1 MYKWTRAVQTCAVQ
15 GSTARIFLTPLH
27 SRHCSATCFL
37 LLLVCFPPKMS
48 WRSFYNI
55 MEKFFFIP
63 SHAELE
69 FDSILLLALCQLCSI
84 DEGCISQV
92 AARNRWHFKMSNL
105 ISESR
110 DCSYR
115 CGPHGGKA
123 QRWCRFSGPA
133 NARGL
138 RGKGRSGFS
147 NQRGVFWQEPGPGAE
162 EHSQSLLI
170 PRDELGEQI
179 LQPHSSFFHY
189 PTSHWCSPLTNPKWQ
204 QRPWETTASG
214 PPLSPR
220 ADRNGGEWIWG
231 TNRT

>member
-1 MYKWTRAVQTCAVQ
+1 
-15 GSTARIFLTPLH
+15 
-27 SRHCSATCFL
+27 
-37 LLLVCFPPKMS
+37 MS

-63 SHAELE
+63 SYVELE

-84 DEGCISQV
+84 DEGCISQA

-110 DCSYR
+110 DYSYR

-123 QRWCRFSGPA
+123 QRWCSFSGPA
-133 NARGL
+133 NARRL

-147 NQRGVFWQEPGPGAE
+147 NPERSLPTGAGPWGWGA
-162 EHSQSLLI
+162 
-170 PRDELGEQI
+170 
-179 LQPHSSFFHY
+179 QPVSADPKGRAGGTNTPTTLFFHY
-189 PTSHWCSPLTNPKWQ
+189 PISHWCSPLTNPKWQ

-214 PPLSPR
+214 PPLGPR
-220 ADRNGGEWIWG
+220 ADRNGHSRPSKWLFFHLIVIK
-231 TNRT
+231 TFL